1 MPHRDAPSRL
11 TRFGAEARQLL
22 RLALPIIVS
31 HLASVLMG
39 FIDTVMAGRAGA
51 FEQAVVGLGA
61 AIWLPLVVALV
72 AVVQA
77 VSPVVAHHFGAQDG
91 PAIVTDTQQGLWLAL
106 LLGLLPALALPWAAD
121 LLAAFDVDAALTAR
135 TVIFLQGA
143 AFGLPAGLM
152 FSALEFYSA
161 SISRPVPAM
170 VLGLLGLGVNA
181 LLNAGFIYGW
191 GGLPV
196 LGGAGCGWA
205 SGIGMW
211 ISFVLMAAHVAW
223 ASPYRAY
230 RLFRGWTGPRWASL
244 RHLLRIGLPMGGS
257 ALAEVAAF
265 TGVALL
271 IGSLGP
277 TVIAA
282 HQSALNF
289 TAIMYMLPAGLSAA
303 LSIRVGQ
310 ALGAGRTL
318 EARFIAWSGMLLALL
333 LGVALTPLIV
343 LGRGA
348 IAAVY
353 SPDVAVQQVV
363 APLMLFTAGWYVA
376 DATQVCAA
384 GALRGYRVTL
394 APMLVVAGAYWLISI
409 PLGVLLARHGWA
421 AAGWAPLGV
430 YGYWI
435 GLLVGV
441 LVVAVAMVLALR
453 RVVRRN
459 VGRY

>member
-1 MPHRDAPSRL
+1 MPARL
-11 TRFGAEARQLL
+11 SRFGVEARQLL

-31 HLASVLMG
+31 HLSSVLMG

-51 FEQAVVGLGA
+51 FEQAVVGLGV
-61 AIWLPLVVALV
+61 AIWLPLVVSLV

-77 VSPVVAHHFGAQDG
+77 VSPVVAHHFGARDA
-91 PAIVTDTQQGLWLAL
+91 PAIVTDTQQGLWLAG
-106 LLGLLPALALPWAAD
+106 LLGVLPALALPWSAD
-121 LLAAFDVDAALTAR
+121 LLAAFDVDAALAAR
-135 TVIFLQGA
+135 TVVFLQGA

-191 GGLPV
+191 GGLPM

-205 SGIGMW
+205 SGMGMW

-223 ASPYRAY
+223 AEPYRPY
-230 RLFRGWTGPRWASL
+230 RLFRHWPAPRWARL
-244 RHLLRIGLPMGGS
+244 RHLLHLGLPMGGS

-271 IGSLGP
+271 IGSMGP
-277 TVIAA
+277 TAIAA

-310 ALGAGRTL
+310 ALGAGRAQ
-318 EARFIAWSGMLLALL
+318 EARFIAWSGMLLALV

-343 LGRGA
+343 MGRGA

-363 APLMLFTAGWYVA
+363 ANLMLFTAGWYVA
-376 DATQVCAA
+376 DAAQVCAA

-394 APMLVVAGAYWLISI
+394 VPMLVVAGAYWLISI
-409 PLGVLLARHGWA
+409 PLGTLLARYGA
-421 AAGWAPLGV
+421 AALGWAPLGV
-430 YGYWI
+430 YGYWV

-441 LVVAVAMVLALR
+441 LAVAAAMVAALGRVARRHARLAQAA
-453 RVVRRN
+453 
-459 VGRY
+459 G